1 MSSGSI
7 VPEGQR
13 ASEAPRDPSPIA
25 GRSALGKY
33 EVLRELGA
41 GGMGTVYLATD
52 SNLRRTV
59 ALKVLHKERASND
72 TLVRRFE
79 SEAHAA
85 AQLKHENIVTVYDA
99 GQIDGHLFIAL
110 EFVDG
115 TDIHE
120 LVAKRGA
127 VPLKRSLGYIKQIT
141 HALDHLNQRGIVH
154 RDIKPS
160 NLLSTKEG
168 VVKLT

>member
-13 ASEAPRDPSPIA
+13 ASDAPREPSPMA
-25 GRSALGKY
+25 GRTSLGKY
-33 EVLRELGA
+33 QILRELGA
-41 GGMGTVYLATD
+41 GGMGTVYLAVD
-52 SNLRRTV
+52 SNLKRTV
-59 ALKVLHKERASND
+59 ALKVLNKERTSNE

-79 SEAHAA
+79 AEAQAA

-127 VPLKRSLGYIKQIT
+127 VPLTRSVNYVRQIAR
-141 HALDHLNQRGIVH
+141 ALDHLHSRGIVH

-160 NLLSTKEG
+160 NL
-168 VVKLT
+168 

>member
-1 MSSGSI
+1 MSSGSN
-7 VPEGQR
+7 VPGGQR
-13 ASEAPRDPSPIA
+13 ASEPPREASPMA
-25 GRSALGKY
+25 GRSSLGKY
-33 EVLRELGA
+33 QISRELGA

-59 ALKVLHKERASND
+59 ALKVLHKERAANE

-99 GQIDGHLFIAL
+99 GQADGHLFIAL

-120 LVAKRGA
+120 LVAKGRRH
-127 VPLKRSLGYIKQIT
+127 PQR
-141 HALDHLNQRGIVH
+141 HLFARLH
-154 RDIKPS
+154 
-160 NLLSTKEG
+160 
-168 VVKLT
+168 VVSDADW